1 MGQTIPHKSFATDL
15 CPCKALAHQI
25 NHILTNGGSTEF
37 FICKYRLI
45 SKDPFATATPTDLIT
60 AIRFSDSA
68 LKLHHAGINP
78 DLVGVHSL
86 GAGGGMSLKFHG

>member
-1 MGQTIPHKSFATDL
+1 MGQTIHHKYFAPNL
-15 CPCKALAHQI
+15 CPCKALARWI
-25 NHILTNGGSTEF
+25 RHILTNGGRNELY
-37 FICKYRLI
+37 ICKCRVT
-45 SKDPFATATPTDLIT
+45 SKDTFATVTPTDLIT

-86 GAGGGMSLKFHG
+86 GAGGDMSLKFHG